1 LIDESGQDQYGR
13 EAVQTLLKRV
23 EDQRDQLV
31 VILAGYPNEMQTMIR
46 SNPGLSSRV
55 GTTMHFDDYPPE
67 ALCRIFE
74 LIAAK
79 AKYTL
84 PTESRRRLLRGFTFL
99 YISRD
104 QHFGNGRC
112 ARNSFE
118 RSVRRMANRLAKLS
132 EIDHKV
138 LTTLEPQD
146 IEVAGVTEKHLAA
159 LAEEAGSVRVKC
171 SGCKAAQIV
180 DDQLLGTELKCNS
193 CEESFQA
200 GWGEPVMTLPQASN
214 DADVSPEDSSTKSED
229 SSTKSEDSS
238 TSTEH

>member
-1 LIDESGQDQYGR
+1 MLVSLLFKSTP
-13 EAVQTLLKRV
+13 VNVCSQT
-23 EDQRDQLV
+23 
-31 VILAGYPNEMQTMIR
+31 
-46 SNPGLSSRV
+46 
-55 GTTMHFDDYPPE
+55 
-67 ALCRIFE
+67 CIFE

-84 PTESRRRLLRGFTFL
+84 PTQSRRRLLRGFTFL
-99 YISRD
+99 YIGRD

-159 LAEEAGSVRVKC
+159 LAEEVGSVRVKC
-171 SGCKAAQIV
+171 SACKAAQVV
-180 DDQLLGTELKCNS
+180 DDQLLGTELKCDS
-193 CEESFQA
+193 CEESFTA
-200 GWGEPVMTLPQASN
+200 NWGEPVMTMPQASDDSDEPSGTPDSN
-214 DADVSPEDSSTKSED
+214 DLDAGSSVGLENISE
-229 SSTKSEDSS
+229 
-238 TSTEH
+238 